1 MMQLK
6 QILSVSNESIVVY
19 SSDATVKLVLRASSS
34 KALSLQ
40 CLMKYKHFYLEPA
53 D

>member
-1 MMQLK
+1 MKTHNVVYWMMQLK

-19 SSDATVKLVLRASSS
+19 SSDATVKHVLRASSS

-40 CLMKYKHFYLEPA
+40 CLMK
-53 D
+53 